1 MEKST
6 AYIGCG
12 FFYGRIMFYQI
23 AARYPISG
31 GPALAHNMKGVVD
44 MLLVKTLEEIGDL
57 NLPAMAAAQ
66 RRLDSLIKPPG
77 SLGILEEIAVQL
89 AGIAGH
95 PSPRIGE
102 KVVIVMAG
110 DHGVVE
116 EGVSIAPPEVTAEML
131 PAFVAGVAGIGVL
144 AKHAGAR
151 IVVVDIGVAAPV
163 DFPGLLRKK
172 VRLGTGNIARGPA
185 MTKEEAVTALEVG
198 IQVAQEEIERGAG
211 LLATGDMGI
220 GNTTPSS
227 AILAAIGGYTAQEVV
242 GRGTLVNDQVLEIK
256 VRAIERALEI
266 NKPNCQDG
274 LDVLAKVGGLEIAG
288 LAGVILGAAARRIP
302 VLIDGFITTA
312 AALVACKIQPKARQ
326 YIIASHLSGEQ
337 GHRLMLDQLRLTPV
351 VNLNMR
357 LGEGTGAALTMH
369 IVEAATRII
378 GEMASFDEAGVSD
391 LDEDKIWN

>member
-1 MEKST
+1 
-6 AYIGCG
+6 
-12 FFYGRIMFYQI
+12 
-23 AARYPISG
+23 
-31 GPALAHNMKGVVD
+31 
-44 MLLVKTLEEIGDL
+44 MLLVRTLKEIGDL
-57 NLPAMAAAQ
+57 DNRAMAAAQ

-77 SLGILEEIAVQL
+77 SLGILEEIVVQL
-89 AGIAGH
+89 AGIT
-95 PSPRIGE
+95 GE
-102 KVVIVMAG
+102 PYPAVGKKVVIIMAG

-116 EGVSIAPPEVTAEML
+116 EGVSIAPQEVTAEML
-131 PAFVAGVAGIGVL
+131 PAFMAGVAGIGVL

-151 IVVVDIGVAAPV
+151 IVVVDVGVAGPI
-163 DFPGLLRKK
+163 DFPGLLQKK
-172 VRLGTGNIARGPA
+172 VRAGTANIARGPA

-242 GRGTLVNDQVLEIK
+242 GRGTLVNDRVLQIK
-256 VRAIERALEI
+256 VRAIEKALEI
-266 NKPNCQDG
+266 NKPDCRDG

-288 LAGVILGAAARRIP
+288 LAGVILGAAARRVP

-312 AALVACKIQPKARQ
+312 AALAACQMQPKARQ

-337 GHRLMLDQLRLTPV
+337 GHRLMLDELKLTPV

-369 IVEAATRII
+369 IIEAATRVIR
-378 GEMASFDEAGVSD
+378 EMASFDEAGVSD
-391 LDEDKIWN
+391 LDEDKIWS